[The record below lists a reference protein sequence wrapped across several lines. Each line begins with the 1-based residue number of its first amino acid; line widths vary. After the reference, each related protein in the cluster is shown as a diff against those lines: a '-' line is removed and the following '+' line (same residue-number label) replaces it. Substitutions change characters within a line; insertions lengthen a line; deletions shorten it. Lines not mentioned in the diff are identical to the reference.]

1 MTNNLPGFPNGTQS
15 HPYTPPALL
24 PNSTSPFDGSDTPDR
39 FLLEN
44 PNLESPVNRY
54 GEPKGKTVK
63 HDKPREERLA
73 EQKVEKKA
81 AQAERV
87 AAKEAAKK
95 AAEEAA
101 NQPSW
106 LERAAN
112 AVSGVRNAVQGAI
125 NQARSYFVE
134 APVEAPKTEIELATP
149 QPVAVQ
155 AADKK
160 ERERKDVLLLF
171 AQVNG
176 NIISVNAQMPENV
189 NLTAIAENSGLTD
202 PNFAVNFQVN
212 ATANGIVGE
221 STLIIPSGVAQVVL
235 SVNGLPLS
243 GAAYQSAASN
253 NTFSL
258 LSPAI
263 NIVLNADSVTL
274 FGSGALNG
282 GSIAIEGLSPDP
294 ATPNS
299 VANVLGIFPATPS
312 FVTNAPYV
320 HSAAAQPDAVGYD
333 GNMQLYKASSGNFYT
348 VAKVTGA
355 DDLPQ
360 LVQQFYTASGV
371 HLAAQDNVLF
381 SIANTGPVGSTDTAI
396 PTNNT
401 ESISAG
407 TFDIT
412 NFSTRPLSDGTI
424 EIAVVYDIGT
434 AETAG
439 VVMAVDKDGKIL
451 AGVRDINAGIPNGPI
466 FNKVRRTIAVNG
478 VVPGSN
484 DVFAAF
490 SKGGVLQDGHL
501 VNATDLSI
509 SSSSL
514 ADHSSLEPSANNQI
528 VDGFNIISAN
538 KNIITAATFSNP
550 NGIRTG
556 IENIRTHAVA
566 NNEIYDADSFSGDRA
581 IAGHPTIIIVPPS
594 VQGAQIV
601 FAANKS
607 YTMVNQGGNAQL
619 FFPQAISAQSVTTE
633 MVNVDGVASVRAIF
647 PGNTNITFYGED
659 QGFVANLIS
668 QLQVLTTT
676 VPETVA
682 RTLAT
687 QSDPTSDASTS
698 VTQPD
703 TSNPST
709 SQPVSQSS
717 SISNPVSE
725 ATTTSLAPTTD
736 PSTSQ
741 PVSQSSSISNPV
753 SEATIP
759 SLAPITDP
767 STSQPAS
774 QSSSISNP
782 VSEATIPSLA
792 PITDSS
798 TSQSNQVPTTTTTIT
813 YSVVNYTSSAS
824 TGAPTTLTASITSN
838 TPTQSNNGSNL
849 STTEGPASSTTEVP
863 PNEGGG
869 DNAKAP
875 VLGLAIGIPLGGA
888 VLLGVIAKY
897 VKNRRGMAARIA
909 PAGQQYIL
917 IGMNSLSTAPDV
929 DGAPNTRPAPEAAAS
944 SLNQVN
950 IDSSQRQ

>member
-725 ATTTSLAPTTD
+725 AT
-736 PSTSQ
+736 
-741 PVSQSSSISNPV
+741 
-753 SEATIP
+753 
-759 SLAPITDP
+759 
-767 STSQPAS
+767 
-774 QSSSISNP
+774 
-782 VSEATIPSLA
+782 IPSLA